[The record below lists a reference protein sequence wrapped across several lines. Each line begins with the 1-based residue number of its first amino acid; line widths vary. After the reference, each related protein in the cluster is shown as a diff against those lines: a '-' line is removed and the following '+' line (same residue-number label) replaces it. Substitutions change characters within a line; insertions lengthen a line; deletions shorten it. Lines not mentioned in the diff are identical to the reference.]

1 MTKQLKGEEN
11 TSIKPQSASNRF
23 WQLRVVTFVLICLFG
38 LGIILLLNYKYN
50 AGAVI
55 TAFAVLG
62 GVYLTILRDQN
73 ERSFKEERAARADF
87 ESDRQY
93 ALLLEE
99 QKIRKLELFLKL
111 NPMPSDKEKEIFND
125 LLLPPEE
132 NGDTTK

>member
-11 TSIKPQSASNRF
+11 TSKKSRSL
-23 WQLRVVTFVLICLFG
+23 WQLRVVSLVLLCLFG
-38 LGIILLLNYKYN
+38 FGIILLLNYKYN

-73 ERSFKEERAARADF
+73 ERAFKQERAARADF

-99 QKIRKLELFLKL
+99 QRIRKLELFLKL
-111 NPMPSDKEKEIFND
+111 NPMPTDKEKEVFND
-125 LLLPPEE
+125 LLLTPEDE
-132 NGDTTK
+132 DTTK